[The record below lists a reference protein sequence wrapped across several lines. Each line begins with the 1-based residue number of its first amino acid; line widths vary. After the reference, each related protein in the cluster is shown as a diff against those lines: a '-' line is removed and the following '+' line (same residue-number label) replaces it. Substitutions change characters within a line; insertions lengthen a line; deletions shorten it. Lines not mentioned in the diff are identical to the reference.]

1 MKSAPHIQVILGST
15 REGRFSEKAAAWVMD
30 RLGAREDLQTEL
42 VDLRD
47 YPMPFFEQGTAPA
60 YGRRE
65 YPEDVARWASKVEQ
79 ADGYLIITSEYNHG
93 YPAVLKNALDQIF
106 PELNRKPVS
115 FVGYGNAGGARAIE
129 QLRLVAVELEMA
141 PLRHAVHI
149 LPSVMIEA
157 RNAEQP
163 LDLEIFASLDQ
174 RLDTAASDLVW
185 WAQALAQA
193 RSARQPA

>member
-1 MKSAPHIQVILGST
+1 VILGST

-30 RLGAREDLQTEL
+30 RFGAREDLQAEL

-47 YPMPFFEQGTAPA
+47 YPMPFFEQRTSPA
-60 YGRRE
+60 MGRRE
-65 YPEDVARWASKVEQ
+65 YPQDVARWASKAEQ
-79 ADGYLIITSEYNHG
+79 ADGYLIVTAEYNHG

-115 FVGYGNAGGARAIE
+115 FVGYGNTGGARAIE

-149 LPSVMIEA
+149 LPPLMIEA
-157 RNAEQP
+157 RGAEHF
-163 LDLEIFASLDQ
+163 DLEIFASLDQ
-174 RLDTAASDLVW
+174 RLDAAASDLAW
-185 WAQALAQA
+185 WAQALAKA
-193 RSARQPA
+193 RSAGLPA